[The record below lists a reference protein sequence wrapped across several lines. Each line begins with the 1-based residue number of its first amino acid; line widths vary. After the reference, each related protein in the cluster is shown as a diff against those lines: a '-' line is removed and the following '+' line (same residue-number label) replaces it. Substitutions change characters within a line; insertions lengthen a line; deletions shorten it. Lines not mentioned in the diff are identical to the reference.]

1 VKFSI
6 VTPTLRQLPWLK
18 RCVRSVADQ
27 GVELEHLVQD
37 GGSGPELAA
46 WVHDHSSAR
55 VIEEVDTG
63 IYDALNRGFARATG
77 EIGAWLNSDEQY
89 LPGTLARV
97 REFFAAHPK
106 VDVVAGDY
114 LIVDE
119 QGALRSFHKATPLRP
134 AMILT
139 DHLYDYSCALF
150 FRCRLVEQ
158 LPFRTD
164 FRAAG
169 DGEWVAR
176 VLHGGAR
183 AAVLSDYLSV
193 FTITDANVTRRADLD
208 EEARKLRAIT
218 PRWAQLARPMLRE
231 WRHLEKWRAGG
242 YLRAPIS
249 YEIFAGEDEETRTR
263 FVVPR
268 PSWRHPWAK
277 TTID

>member
-1 VKFSI
+1 MKFSI
-6 VTPTLRQLPWLK
+6 ITPSLRQFPWLK

-46 WVHDHSSAR
+46 WVHGHSDAK
-55 VIEEVDTG
+55 VEEEADTG

-89 LPGTLARV
+89 LPGTLVRV
-97 REFFAAHPK
+97 QEFFADHPE
-106 VDVVAGDY
+106 VDLVAGDY
-114 LIVDE
+114 LIIDA
-119 QGALRSFHKATPLRP
+119 QGALCSFHKATPLRS

-150 FRCRLVEQ
+150 FRRRLIEQ
-158 LPFRTD
+158 FPFRTD

-176 VLHGGAR
+176 VLREGAR
-183 AAVLSDYLSV
+183 AAVMSGYLSV
-193 FTITDANVTRRADLD
+193 FAITDANVTRQVNPDV
-208 EEARKLRAIT
+208 EMRKLRAIT
-218 PRWAQLARPMLRE
+218 PRWARLARPFLRE

-242 YLRAPIS
+242 YRRAPIR
-249 YEIFAGEDEETRTR
+249 YEIFASEDDETRTL
-263 FVVPR
+263 FTAER
-268 PSWRHPWAK
+268 PTFRHPWA
-277 TTID
+277 